1 MDPNAFVVSQLPP
14 PPARVLEVGCG
25 AGELARQL
33 DAAGYRVL
41 AIDPEAPD
49 GPIFRRVRLEE
60 LGDPGP
66 FDAIVAVGVLHHVVP
81 LGPAVDKL
89 ARLAP
94 LLVLDEFAPDRL
106 DRAAQKW
113 YEAERRALVAA
124 GADPSGPPDLD
135 ERRAAHSDLHPS
147 GVVLEALRAR
157 FDERLLSW
165 EPYFYRW
172 LHVPHVVAL
181 ERAAVEA
188 GILPALGYHWVGVRR
203 C

>member
-1 MDPNAFVVSQLPP
+1 M
-14 PPARVLEVGCG
+14 LEVGCG

-60 LGDPGP
+60 LDDPGP
-66 FDAIVAVGVLHHVVP
+66 FDAVVAVGVLHHVAP
-81 LGPAVDKL
+81 LGPAVDKF

-135 ERRAAHSDLHPS
+135 EWRAAHSDLHPS

-181 ERAAVEA
+181 ELAAVEA